1 MSAPPRLQ
9 FPGLMVLLI
18 NLPRSTDRLARM
30 QQRLQALGLGYEVLE
45 AVDGRARWQELLP
58 TVDVR
63 AFERHVGRDVLP
75 GEIGCYHSHLQAWQR
90 FLASDAQFLL
100 VLEDD
105 MVFRDDF
112 ADALRIALQGAAH
125 WDMLKLA
132 KIRAK
137 QPVCQGM
144 LGPYRLNAY
153 IGPATGTGAYLT
165 HRAAIRHLLP
175 RFLPIRAPIDRE
187 LERVHQHRYRHMGL
201 EPFPCVPEDD
211 GQSTITGANF
221 NAVKRYP
228 LSRRW
233 TKYAE
238 QTRNLWRR
246 IVYLALTGRLRARQ
260 APLPLQPPGA

>member
-1 MSAPPRLQ
+1 MNASLQ

-30 QQRLQALGLGYEVLE
+30 QARLQALGLGYEVLE
-45 AVDGRARWQELLP
+45 AVDGRARWSELLP
-58 TVDVR
+58 SVDVR

-90 FLASDAQFLL
+90 FLASDAHTLL

-105 MVFRDDF
+105 MVFADDF
-112 ADALRIALQGAAH
+112 VQALRIALQGAEH

-137 QPVCQGM
+137 QPVCQGL

-153 IGPATGTGAYLT
+153 IGPATGFGAYLIQRKT
-165 HRAAIRHLLP
+165 AQRLLP
-175 RFLPIRAPIDRE
+175 TLLPIRAPIDRE
-187 LERVHQHRYRHMGL
+187 LEQVHRHDLRHFGL
-201 EPFPCVPEDD
+201 EPFPAEPRDE
-211 GQSTITGANF
+211 GQSTITGQNF
-221 NAVKRYP
+221 NAVKVYP

-233 TKYAE
+233 TKYAV
-238 QTRNLWRR
+238 QVTNL
-246 IVYLALTGRLRARQ
+246 LGRVIHLLFLGQ
-260 APLPLQPPGA
+260 LLPRYRHLPIKEYP

>member
-1 MSAPPRLQ
+1 MSDRLN

-18 NLPRSTDRLARM
+18 NLPRSTERLARM
-30 QQRLQALGLGYEVLE
+30 QERLQALGLGYEILE
-45 AVDGRARWQELLP
+45 AVDGRARWDELLP

-90 FLASDAQFLL
+90 FLASEAQFLL

-105 MVFRDDF
+105 MVFHDDF

-137 QPVCQGM
+137 QPVCQGL

-153 IGPATGTGAYLT
+153 IGPATGTGAYLVQRQVT
-165 HRAAIRHLLP
+165 QHLMA

-187 LERVHQHRYRHMGL
+187 LELVHKHNYRYFGL
-201 EPFPCVPEDD
+201 EPYPSQPEDD
-211 GQSTITGANF
+211 GNSTITGTRF
-221 NAVKRYP
+221 SGVKRYP

-238 QTRNLWRR
+238 QTGNLWRR
-246 IVYLALTGRLRARQ
+246 MAYLALHGRLWPRLKA
-260 APLPLQPPGA
+260 LPLR

>member
-1 MSAPPRLQ
+1 MSAPLQ

-30 QQRLQALGLGYEVLE
+30 QTRLQALGLGYEVLE
-45 AVDGRARWQELLP
+45 AVDGRARWTELLP
-58 TVDVR
+58 SVDVR

-90 FLASDAQFLL
+90 FLASDAHTLL

-105 MVFRDDF
+105 MVFADDF
-112 ADALRIALQGAAH
+112 AQALRIALQGAEH

-137 QPVCQGM
+137 QPVCQGF
-144 LGPYRLNAY
+144 LGSYRLNAY
-153 IGPATGTGAYLT
+153 IGPATGTGAYLAT
-165 HRAAIRHLLP
+165 RECIQHLLP
-175 RFLPIRAPIDRE
+175 RFLLIKAPIDRE
-187 LERVHQHRYRHMGL
+187 LERVHRHRYRHCGL
-201 EPFPCVPEDD
+201 EPFPCRPEDD
-211 GQSTITGANF
+211 GHSTITGQNF
-221 NAVKRYP
+221 SGVKRYP

-238 QTRNLWRR
+238 QTSNLVQR
-246 IVYLALTGRLRARQ
+246 IVHLALQGRIWPRHRALRLRDR
-260 APLPLQPPGA
+260 PSS